1 MARTIVGLGDA
12 KAVKRYS
19 GMLAVDVARQN
30 PWNRK
35 YIGKGEEAQAPIVQL
50 DELQSDAGEQITYD
64 LSVQLRQKPIEGDN
78 KQRGTEEGLR
88 FYSDA
93 VYIDQMRGG
102 VNGGGRM
109 TRKRTLH
116 SMRNVAKAR
125 MAEWWAR
132 AFSECIFMYLSG
144 ARGVNDD
151 FVYDVDWSGR
161 ANNSLSAPD
170 AYHIRYAGGKAK
182 NSLTT
187 GDKMAL
193 SEIDAVLT
201 AVKLMG
207 GGTKGIPKLQPILI
221 NGDKHF
227 VCMMNPQQAQDLR
240 TNTGTGQWLDLQKAA
255 VTAQG
260 KDNPIFK
267 GGLGMY
273 NNVVL
278 QEEEGIIRFGDYGNP
293 ATVAAAR
300 ALFLGRQAGAVA
312 FGSKGGVG
320 LRFDWYEGTEDNDNE
335 IIISTSCIWGFKKC
349 TFNGLDFGA
358 YAIDTAATAPTA

>member
-19 GMLAVDVARQN
+19 GMMAVDVARQN

-35 YIGKGEEAQAPIVQL
+35 YIGKGEEAQAPIVQM
-50 DELQSDAGEQITYD
+50 DELQNDAGEQITYD
-64 LSVQLRQKPIEGDN
+64 LSVQLKQKPIEGDN
-78 KQRGTEEGLR
+78 KQRGTEEALK

-116 SMRNVAKAR
+116 SMRNTAKAR

-151 FVYDVDWSGR
+151 FVYDTDWTGR

-170 AYHIRYAGGKAK
+170 SYHIRYGGGTTKATLAST
-182 NSLTT
+182 N
-187 GDKMAL
+187 KMSL

-221 NGDKHF
+221 NGQKHY
-227 VCMMNPQQAQDLR
+227 VCMMNPQQAQDMR
-240 TNTGTGQWLDLQKAA
+240 TNTGTGQWLDIQKAA

-260 KDNPIFK
+260 KDNPIFN

-278 QEEEGIIRFGDYGNP
+278 QEEEGIIRFSDYGSGGN
-293 ATVAAAR
+293 VAAAR

-349 TFNGLDFGA
+349 TFNGLDFGV
-358 YAIDTAATAPTA
+358 YAIDTAAAAPTV

>member
-1 MARTIVGLGDA
+1 MSRTIVGLGDA

-30 PWNRK
+30 PWSRK

-50 DELQSDAGEQITYD
+50 DELQNDAGEQITYD
-64 LSVQLRQKPIEGDN
+64 LSVQLKQAPIEGDN
-78 KQRGTEEGLR
+78 KQRGTEEGLA
-88 FYSDA
+88 FYSDS

-109 TRKRTLH
+109 SRKRTLH
-116 SMRNVAKAR
+116 SMRKTAKAR
-125 MAEWWAR
+125 MSEWWAR
-132 AFSECIFMYLSG
+132 AFAECIFMYLSG
-144 ARGVNDD
+144 ARGTNDD
-151 FVYDVDWSGR
+151 FIYPTSWTGR

-170 AYHIRYAGGKAK
+170 SYHIRYGGGKTKATMAATDK
-182 NSLTT
+182 MSLT
-187 GDKMAL
+187 
-193 SEIDAVLT
+193 EIDKVLT

-207 GGTKGIPKLQPILI
+207 GGTSGVPKLQPIMI
-221 NGDKHF
+221 NGEKHF
-227 VCMMNPQQAQDLR
+227 VCMMNPQQAEDMR
-240 TNTGTGQWLDLQKAA
+240 TNTGTGQWLDVQKAA

-260 KDNPIFK
+260 KDNNIFK
-267 GGLGMY
+267 GGLGMH

-278 QEEEGIIRFGDYGNP
+278 QEEEGIIRFGDYGSGSD
-293 ATVAAAR
+293 VDAAR

-335 IIISTSCIWGFKKC
+335 IIISTSSIWGAKKC
-349 TFNGLDFGA
+349 TFNGLDFGV
-358 YAIDTAATAPTA
+358 YAIDTAASAPA